1 MKNSDF
7 ENEILEQKLT
17 GDSNS
22 RLSVQ
27 QLGLFEKIKPSFDM
41 ITICG
46 DLINSRA
53 KEVKKIIEND
63 LRINLS
69 HAMSNKFVG
78 QIFNN
83 TVHISYDKLRTAHGR
98 SPMRIEFNPNN
109 LTKEE
114 LEFIQQSFL
123 DNMRDKHFTR
133 IDLAFD
139 LEHNL
144 EDYYIMSDK
153 GIKKTVIYGKSDN
166 VESKY
171 FGVRSSDR
179 YIRIYNKKKQLA
191 EVHDKTI
198 ENENLW
204 RIEFELKKSMVNKW
218 DKCFDDLSVIKP
230 AYLTINNFE
239 EQAKIHYLLHEQNAW
254 SMLSRSTKYKYK
266 KILKEISD
274 IDITDIL
281 KKVLNDHHDKLSAE
295 LKKYI
300 ATSEH
305 DKLYNFDF
313 DL

>member
-1 MKNSDF
+1 MKNNDF
-7 ENEILEQKLT
+7 KNEILEQKLT

-22 RLSVQ
+22 RLSVTSVTQ
-27 QLGLFEKIKPSFDM
+27 NEKIKVSFDM

-46 DLINSRA
+46 DMINSRA
-53 KEVKKIIEND
+53 REVKKIIEND
-63 LRINLS
+63 PRINLS
-69 HAMSNKFVG
+69 NAMTNKFVG
-78 QIFNN
+78 QVFNN

-114 LEFIQQSFL
+114 LEFIQRSFL

-153 GIKKTVIYGKSDN
+153 GIKKTVIYGKSDK

-191 EVHDKTI
+191 ELHDKEI

-218 DKCFDDLSVIKP
+218 DKCFDDLSVLKP
-230 AYLTINNFE
+230 AWKTIEN
-239 EQAKIHYLLHEQNAW
+239 QQKRSMVYMLLNEQNEW
-254 SMLSRSTKYKYK
+254 SNLQRRTKYRYK
-266 KILKEISD
+266 ELIREISD

-305 DKLYNFDF
+305 DKLYNFEF
-313 DL
+313 N